1 MVMGAQAGTP
11 FCGKWR
17 SAAAIGPGS
26 ALRLSLAALALALPA
41 ATVRAQSLEQ
51 TYASLCRTDEQKQGE
66 SCVALRKALM
76 EKLQAEMGNSPPAAT
91 QTARAPVAI
100 DSPPVAQRPAPD
112 PARVK
117 AQWGMMADLVGRA
130 WASNTGGYRTIQ
142 YLEWETPGEV
152 IVFHVAGLDP
162 KNKILTAP
170 MTSRLSLTDFS
181 KAYGTVG
188 ADGSL
193 TRQVDTKYGDKPLTI
208 RTVMRLTGPSSFEE
222 DTKKLSGEAWK
233 HFVTVRYQAV
243 PLTGQANIQRAIA
256 YFQTPPSNSGGGGG
270 GLLGALGGAM
280 VGAMAGGNT
289 SQVVGAAMKGAAI
302 VDPNAAAL
310 GSVGDSLISGNT
322 ASVGGMGGL
331 GNASGGGGSYP
342 TRPNL
347 LDGSPACSM
356 MNQNNYRDV
365 SLSGGNDVQLKTMC
379 GQAFEYY
386 HMYLNAISQGYSEAD
401 ANRTYAAHQGA
412 AQNAIAFYQN
422 NR

>member
-1 MVMGAQAGTP
+1 M
-11 FCGKWR
+11 
-17 SAAAIGPGS
+17 
-26 ALRLSLAALALALPA
+26 
-41 ATVRAQSLEQ
+41 
-51 TYASLCRTDEQKQGE
+51 
-66 SCVALRKALM
+66 
-76 EKLQAEMGNSPPAAT
+76 
-91 QTARAPVAI
+91 
-100 DSPPVAQRPAPD
+100 
-112 PARVK
+112 
-117 AQWGMMADLVGRA
+117 
-130 WASNTGGYRTIQ
+130 
-142 YLEWETPGEV
+142 
-152 IVFHVAGLDP
+152 
-162 KNKILTAP
+162 
-170 MTSRLSLTDFS
+170 
-181 KAYGTVG
+181 AYGTSHHYETTPKFI
-188 ADGSL
+188 ASL
-193 TRQVDTKYGDKPLTI
+193 RG
-208 RTVMRLTGPSSFEE
+208 
-222 DTKKLSGEAWK
+222 
-233 HFVTVRYQAV
+233 
-243 PLTGQANIQRAIA
+243 
-256 YFQTPPSNSGGGGG
+256 NSGGGGG
-270 GLLGALGGAM
+270 GGLFGALGGAM
-280 VGAMAGGNT
+280 LGAMAGGNT